1 MTKITR
7 NTENHEEAGYA
18 MYALT
23 LERARRRYAGEEVPV
38 TSDDKRWTTFMISI
52 PTYYLDRDTRLNLLM
67 SVLGNVVSGIRPT
80 KARERTLDEILRL
93 LREYVDDAV
102 KKGGYRNRPKKIEV
116 EVEKHI
122 KAGRCPFDPYDF
134 VLADETFGR
143 ALRRYTGE
151 NLEVTDEDQLGTLAL
166 IQQLMTDID
175 YALLI
180 DMTANAIVEE
190 YDGPPPDGV
199 FREFER
205 LIREIIVQSDAMN
218 GGFNGPL
225 N

>member
-1 MTKITR
+1 MAID
-7 NTENHEEAGYA
+7 EGAVFLHVGC
-18 MYALT
+18 
-23 LERARRRYAGEEVPV
+23 ARQDPV
-38 TSDDKRWTTFMISI
+38 
-52 PTYYLDRDTRLNLLM
+52 
-67 SVLGNVVSGIRPT
+67 
-80 KARERTLDEILRL
+80 RERRGWIVVGVGKNEQADLVPEF
-93 LREYVDDAV
+93 A
-102 KKGGYRNRPKKIEV
+102 N
-116 EVEKHI
+116 
-122 KAGRCPFDPYDF
+122 F

-199 FREFER
+199 FGEFER
-205 LIREIIVQSDAMN
+205 LVRRTISETDLMDGRFDGPMN
-218 GGFNGPL
+218 
-225 N
+225 